1 MHTKTTSFFKMDDEE
16 KNLDSSLC
24 VICQKDEDTDGLHEC
39 SSGIP
44 KLIEYGALFGLKL
57 LVSYLNAK
65 QNEGSP
71 VKIDANCQDNI
82 GNTIRKGQIQKIQ
95 RNFMKQSE

>member
-1 MHTKTTSFFKMDDEE
+1 MHAKTCFFKMDDEE

-24 VICQKDEDTDGLHEC
+24 VICQKDEDTYGWHEC

-44 KLIEYGALFGLKL
+44 KLIEYGVLFGLEL

-65 QNEGSP
+65 QNERSH
-71 VKIDANCQDNI
+71 VKIDANCQENI
-82 GNTIRKGQIQKIQ
+82 GNTIWKGQI
-95 RNFMKQSE
+95 